1 MHILNVNSLIDPLS
15 GGGTAERT
23 IQISRS
29 LIANGIKCSVM
40 TSNIGFE
47 SGRLVGLDNI
57 PIIAYKCINKRFH
70 IPLVR
75 YRKIK
80 EIIRKVDV
88 VHLMGHWSILN
99 ILVYIAVR
107 SLGKPYVVCP
117 AGALPLFGRSKLFK
131 KLYNFSFGNNIIKNA
146 SAWIAV
152 TEAEKDQF
160 LPYGIARDKIS
171 VIPNGINPDDFY
183 YNDIKKFKNK
193 FVINNDK
200 FIMFVGRLNKI
211 KGPDILLNAFIK
223 GEKIWADWDLIY
235 AGPDG
240 GLLHSLKKM
249 VADNN
254 LSKRVRFIGYINGDE
269 KSSAYHAADLLVIP
283 SRQEAMSI
291 VVLEA
296 GITSTPVVI
305 TDQCGFNQVE
315 MVSGGLIC
323 QANVNGIYSAIYDAY
338 HERNK
343 LHVMGKNLNK
353 FVNETYTWSVVIC
366 KYIDLYLKLL
376 NKV

>member
-1 MHILNVNSLIDPLS
+1 MHILNVNSLIDPLA

-29 LIANGIKCSVM
+29 LIAKGMKCSIM
-40 TSNIGFE
+40 TTDIGFE

-57 PIIAYKCINKRFH
+57 PIFAYKCINKRFH
-70 IPLVR
+70 IPLVK

-80 EIIRKVDV
+80 EIIKKVDV
-88 VHLMGHWSILN
+88 VHLMGNWSILN
-99 ILVYIAVR
+99 VLVYIAVR

-131 KLYNFSFGNNIIKNA
+131 KLYNFSFGNKIIKNA
-146 SAWIAV
+146 NAWIAV
-152 TEAEKDQF
+152 TETEKDQF
-160 LPYGIARDKIS
+160 LPYGIAKDKIS
-171 VIPNGINPDDFY
+171 VIPNGINPDDFHY
-183 YNDIKKFKNK
+183 KDINKFKNK
-193 FVINNDK
+193 FVVNNDK

-211 KGPDILLNAFIK
+211 KGPDILLDAFIK

-240 GLLHSLKKM
+240 GLLRSLKKV

-269 KSSAYHAADLLVIP
+269 KSSAYHAANLLVIP

-296 GITSTPVVI
+296 GIASTPVII
-305 TDQCGFNQVE
+305 TDQCGFNQIKT
-315 MVSGGLIC
+315 VSGGIVC
-323 QANVNGIYSAIYDAY
+323 QANVSGIYSAIYDAY
-338 HERNK
+338 HERKK
-343 LHVMGKNLNK
+343 LHIMGDNLNK
-353 FVNETYTWSVVIC
+353 FVNETYTWSMVIS